1 MDDDDFNYDPYDA
14 LLEAHQ
20 RIHRLELVQ
29 SFMAQ
34 QLATAME
41 VIKQQ
46 SIELNKL
53 AVEIQTDRLT
63 NLTRLYPAPSDE
75 TKRMKPWWNKWF
87 K

>member
-1 MDDDDFNYDPYDA
+1 MDNEDFDFNPYDA
-14 LLEAHQ
+14 IVEAHE
-20 RIHRLELVQ
+20 RIQRLELVQ
-29 SFMAQ
+29 GFMAQ
-34 QLATAME
+34 QLANTLE

-63 NLTRLYPAPSDE
+63 NLTRLYPAPADE
-75 TKRMKPWWNKWF
+75 TKRMQPWYRNWF